1 MSETILQFGTGN
13 FLRGFAD
20 YFINKMNETG
30 LYEGKVVIV
39 SPTNSKS
46 VERINAQNGK
56 YNLLL
61 RGIEN
66 NEAVSNRFE
75 INTITRA
82 INPYADHNAYIE
94 LAKNPELRFIISN
107 TTEAG
112 ITFDETCKADDKPAS
127 SFPAKLTQLLFERFN
142 NKLNGFVI
150 LACELIDHNGD
161 ELKKCVIEYA
171 KLWNLGEDF
180 IAWVESENTF
190 CNTLVDRIV
199 TGFPK
204 DEAEEIFKEIGYT
217 DNLLDTAEP
226 YHLWVI
232 EGNFEDELP
241 LQKAGFN
248 VIWTDDV
255 APFKKMKVRILN
267 GAHTSTVF
275 PSLLCG
281 IETVKDSIADE
292 QLNAFLN
299 NNLNNYILPQLEDT
313 DEIKAFAD
321 AVLGR
326 FANPYIRH
334 MWNAISLN
342 SVSKFS
348 VRVLPTILDY
358 IEKSNELPKPLVFSL
373 ACLIEYY
380 KNNNISDDAYAVE
393 FIKNNT
399 VEEILANEKLWGICL
414 SNMTSL
420 VNDSL
425 EQIHT
430 NGIREAITWSMS

>member
-1 MSETILQFGTGN
+1 MKETILQFGTGN

-20 YFINKMNETG
+20 YFINEMNNIG
-30 LYEGKVVIV
+30 LYDGKVVIV

-66 NEAVSNRFE
+66 GEKVNSRLE
-75 INTITRA
+75 INTISRA
-82 INPYADHNAYIE
+82 INPYADYEAYIE
-94 LAKNPELRFIISN
+94 LAKNKDLRFIISN

-112 ITFDETCKADDKPAS
+112 ITFDASCKLDDKPAS

-142 NKLNGFVI
+142 CKLNGFVI

-161 ELKKCVIEYA
+161 ELKKCILEYA
-171 KLWNLGEDF
+171 KLWNLGDNF
-180 IAWVESENTF
+180 INWVESENTF

-217 DNLLDTAEP
+217 DNLLDATEP

-232 EGNFEDELP
+232 EGNFENEFP

-267 GAHTSTVF
+267 GSHTSLVF

-281 IETVKDSIADE
+281 VETVKDSLNDE
-292 QLNAFLN
+292 QLSSFLN
-299 NNLNNYILPQLEDT
+299 NIITNYILPQL
-313 DEIKAFAD
+313 DENDENKAFAN
-321 AVLGR
+321 AVLER
-326 FANPYIRH
+326 FANPFIKH
-334 MWNAISLN
+334 MWTAISLN

-348 VRVLPTILDY
+348 VRVLPTAIDY
-358 IEKSNELPKPLVFSL
+358 IKKTGSIPKPLAFSL

-380 KNNNISDDAYAVE
+380 KNNDISDDVLAVE
-393 FIKNNT
+393 FIKNNA
-399 VEEILANEKLWGICL
+399 VNDILKNESLWGVNL
-414 SNMTSL
+414 ENMADL
-420 VNDSL
+420 VNESL